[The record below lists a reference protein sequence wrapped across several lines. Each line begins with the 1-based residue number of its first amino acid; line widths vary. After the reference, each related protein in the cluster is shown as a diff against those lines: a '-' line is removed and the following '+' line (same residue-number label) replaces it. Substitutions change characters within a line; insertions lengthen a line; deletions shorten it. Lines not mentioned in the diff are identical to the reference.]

1 MTRIALLSLTVAA
14 GLAAQSNT
22 VPGLDGRLTVIDDL
36 TYWGRR
42 GAAHP
47 NGQVGLSML
56 NTMCNPGSVNIPWAA
71 AMQSNHP
78 MFGFQLVRVL
88 NDRIEQINDWSF
100 VKHAFTST
108 NFSGA
113 CGTCQNPGTGSLM
126 GINCSDTYGA
136 GNNGDRVWLGPP
148 SEVNAW
154 LGTWNP
160 VGSYFDIGDPA
171 QAGYPAAADG
181 VRSLTQG
188 VFDVVR
194 NRMTVNESDL
204 LTPGAVYFYGIQLI
218 HRGEAVANR
227 GDNLASRGTTPS
239 YDAVS
244 GTWSFPNNAVAQ
256 TYGSIL
262 TRWPGATVEVGQNG
276 NDDGR
281 FFVASKA
288 TSLGGGN
295 YHYEYAV
302 HNVDNDRGGATLRI
316 PIDAGAVASNFSFGD
331 IDNNAL
337 NNWTAARVGNEIV
350 FTAPG
355 NNPQNWNT
363 IYNFGFD
370 ANFAPGNGAV
380 QIDEARVGPGALF
393 VTIGA
398 KTPSGSTFAQAN
410 AVGTGCGGTPGCP
423 TSFYEESFDL
433 ANSGYTLN
441 FNAGSYTV
449 GSLTG
454 SWIAP
459 AGTSLPAGDDVGS
472 LQALPFSLP
481 FPGGSTNNLWVC
493 SNGFVS
499 SANNGTSF
507 TPSPSG
513 LLSGQRTWAALWRD
527 LNPTANTMRFDAT
540 AQRAVITFNNVPN
553 YSGGGTVTFQWQFWA
568 NGTVHVI
575 YQAVGGATATLV
587 GYSPGGA
594 SADPGPVDISAVLA
608 AGLPLCST
616 PVPPTPSLALAASGR
631 PVLGTS
637 ISLVTSNIPAG
648 SLLGLSILSLNP
660 LPGIDLTS
668 IGMNGCFL
676 YAGLDAVTNFPTPGT
691 SASVPWSLPNTPSL
705 SGTVIASQ
713 SATLTVG
720 LNPFGF
726 ITSNGVTFVLGVL

>member
-42 GAAHP
+42 GAAYP

-126 GINCSDTYGA
+126 GINCSDTYGS

-181 VRSLTQG
+181 VRSLSQS

-194 NRMTVNESDL
+194 NRMTVNETDL
-204 LTPGAVYFYGIQLI
+204 LTPGSVYFYGIQLI

-227 GDNLASRGTTPS
+227 GDNLASRGTNPS
-239 YDAVS
+239 YDTVS
-244 GTWSFPNNAVAQ
+244 GTWSFPNSSAQ

-262 TRWPGATVEVGQNG
+262 NRWPGATVDVGQNG

-288 TSLGGGN
+288 TAIGGGN

-302 HNVDNDRGGATLRI
+302 HNVDNNRGGATLRI
-316 PIDAGAVASNFSFGD
+316 PIDAGAIASNFTFGD
-331 IDNNAL
+331 IDSNPL
-337 NNWTAARVGNEIV
+337 NDWTAARVGNEIV

-363 IYNFGFD
+363 IFNFGFD

-433 ANSGYTLN
+433 ANSGYTLAL
-441 FNAGSYTV
+441 NAGSYTV

-507 TPSPSG
+507 QPSPG
-513 LLSGQRTWAALWRD
+513 DLLSGQRTWAALWRD
-527 LNPTANTMRFDAT
+527 LNPGANTMRFDAN
-540 AQRAVITFNNVPN
+540 AQRAVVTFNAVPN

-568 NGTVHVI
+568 TGTVHVI
-575 YQAVGGATATLV
+575 YQAVAGSTETLV

-608 AGLPLCST
+608 GGLPLCST

-637 ISLVTSNIPAG
+637 IQLVTSNIPAG

-676 YAGLDAVTNFPTPGT
+676 YAGLDAVTNFATPGT